1 MSRCRALQ
9 FFVTLLAIW
18 RVGAILSAQQ
28 AAPTPSFEVA
38 SVKANTSGRILTT
51 VDPQPGRLTITNI
64 RLRVLIQNA
73 YQLQSA
79 QIVGEPDWIEDAR
92 FDIVA
97 KLADD
102 SPVPPGGYS
111 LMLQSLLAERFKL
124 MVHTEQRDLPI
135 YVLAAANKDGR
146 LGPKLHRSALDCTA
160 FAARKP
166 ASTPSNADR
175 PFCAVRV
182 GPGSLTAGAIPLSQ
196 FVRTLQPLVQRVVV
210 DRTGLDGNFDID
222 LSWAP
227 EQPQR
232 GQPSPNSP
240 VSPPID
246 PSGPSIFTA
255 VQEELGLKLEAAR
268 GPVDVLVVDHVDHP
282 TEN

>member
-1 MSRCRALQ
+1 MFGCRTLRSFIA
-9 FFVTLLAIW
+9 LLAIW

-28 AAPTPSFEVA
+28 PSLVPSFEVA
-38 SVKANTSGRILTT
+38 SVKPNTSGRILTT

-73 YQLQSA
+73 YQLQSV
-79 QIVGEPDWIEDAR
+79 QIVGGPDWIADER

-102 SPVPPGGYS
+102 SAPRPGAYS

-124 MVHTEQRDLPI
+124 RVHTEQRDLPI
-135 YVLAAANKDGR
+135 YVLATANKDGK
-146 LGPKLHRSALDCTA
+146 LGAKLRRSAIDCTA
-160 FAARKP
+160 FAARTP
-166 ASTPSNADR
+166 ASAPSNADR

-196 FVRTLQPLVQRVVV
+196 LAMTLQPLVQRVVV

-227 EQPQR
+227 EQLQR
-232 GQPSPNSP
+232 GQPSPNAPLS
-240 VSPPID
+240 SPID
-246 PSGPSIFTA
+246 PNGPSIFTA

-268 GPVDVLVVDHVDHP
+268 GPVDVLVIDHVDHP

>member
-1 MSRCRALQ
+1 MPSCRALQ

-73 YQLQSA
+73 YQLQGA
-79 QIVGEPDWIEDAR
+79 QIVGGPDWNADAR

-102 SPVPPGGYS
+102 PAGGRPAYF

-124 MVHTEQRDLPI
+124 MVHTEERDLPI
-135 YVLAAANKDGR
+135 YALTTANKDGK
-146 LGPKLHRSALDCTA
+146 LGAKLQRSAIDCTA
-160 FAARKP
+160 VAARPP
-166 ASTPSNADR
+166 APPPSNTDH
-175 PFCAVRV
+175 PFCAMRTA
-182 GPGSLTAGAIPLSQ
+182 PGSLTAGAIPLSQ
-196 FVRTLQPLVQRVVV
+196 FVRALQPLVQRVVV
-210 DRTGLDGNFDID
+210 DRTGLEGNFDID
-222 LSWAP
+222 LTWAP
-227 EQPQR
+227 EQPPR
-232 GQPSPNSP
+232 GQTSPNAP
-240 VSPPID
+240 ASPPID
-246 PSGPSIFTA
+246 PNGPSIFTA

-268 GPVDVLVVDHVDHP
+268 GPVDVLVIDHVDHP